1 MFIDSV
7 WEQDL
12 IQLRRYLHQHPE
24 VGFDLPNTRAFV
36 KQKLLE
42 YGITQIIEVGQY
54 SLIASI
60 ENGDGPVIGLRADMD
75 ALPLQEENKHTYCS
89 LTNGKMHA
97 CGHDAH
103 TSMLLIAG
111 RYLAKHRDL
120 WKGTVKLLFQEAEEG
135 PDPGGAY
142 GIIQSKQVDDVE
154 CFFGLHVSPLHPSG
168 LIALRPGEAMASA
181 DTIKIRLQGKGTH
194 AAYPHLGVDLALLVS
209 HLTLAFQELIA
220 RRISPVES
228 TVITIAKISMGSAH
242 NIIADSAVM
251 EGTVRA
257 FSNEMRTFIETEMRH
272 LVNHFAAAYHAT
284 GDLDYVRTYDPTINT
299 KAVAYM
305 LEKIIKQSRGEEAF
319 QFIEKPSMGAEDFS
333 RYIFHRQGAIA
344 WLGTKHQES
353 TSYGLH
359 HPKFDIDEAAMKY
372 GVHAFT
378 QFVIQYQREDF
389 NDTH

>member
-1 MFIDSV
+1 MFINSS

-12 IQLRRYLHQHPE
+12 IHLRRHLHQHPE

-36 KQKLLE
+36 KQKLQE
-42 YGITQIIEVGQY
+42 YGITNILEVGLF
-54 SLIASI
+54 SLIATIS
-60 ENGDGPVIGLRADMD
+60 NGEGPVIGLRADMD
-75 ALPLQEENKHTYCS
+75 ALPMQEENQHAYCS

-103 TSMLLIAG
+103 TSMLLTAG
-111 RYLAKHRDL
+111 RYLEKHRDV
-120 WKGTVKLLFQEAEEG
+120 WKGTVKLIFQEAEEG

-142 GIIQSKQVDDVE
+142 GIIQSGQVDDVE

-181 DTIKIRLQGKGTH
+181 DTIKIHLQGKGTH

-209 HLTLAFQELIA
+209 HLTLAFQELVA

-228 TVITIAKISMGSAH
+228 AVITIAKISLGSAH

-257 FSNEMRTFIETEMRH
+257 FSNDTRSFIETEMRH
-272 LVNHFAAAYHAT
+272 LVNHFATAYHAK
-284 GDLDYVRTYDPTINT
+284 GVLDYVRTYDPTINT
-299 KAVAYM
+299 KAVAYQ
-305 LEKIIKQSRGEEAF
+305 LEKIIKLTRGEAAF

-333 RYIFHRQGAIA
+333 RYIMHRQGAIA
-344 WLGTKHQES
+344 WLGTKHNEA

-359 HPKFDIDEAAMKY
+359 HPKFDIDESAMKY
-372 GVHAFT
+372 GVHALT
-378 QFVIQYQREDF
+378 QFVIHYKGEE
-389 NDTH
+389 